1 VNAART
7 ATAWPQVIVL
17 LIAGIIA
24 AFQVGKV
31 PPSLTFLHA
40 DFGISA
46 LTAGWIL
53 SIFAAIGSLTG
64 IVFGQLADQLGA
76 RRTVIGGLA
85 CIALASALGAAC
97 TSVAPLLLTRV
108 FEGFGFLSVA
118 VGMPPLIASLTVP
131 ADRRIA
137 LGLWSS
143 YMPLGIASAL
153 VSAPWIIAAG
163 GSWRVLWIVAGVL
176 AALGALAIA
185 LLIHVTPAKKPHANL
200 AANVRTVLAARS
212 PLAAGVAF
220 GAYAAT
226 YFAIAGFMPPIIMAT
241 GASVA
246 TAASL
251 SAFIAIVNGGGNI
264 LAGVA
269 ARHASRFAILATG
282 FGVVAV
288 GGTLFYL
295 TGLPLP
301 VRIAG
306 VAIGVFA
313 AGMVP
318 GTVSGS
324 IVALAPTPQ
333 LIGTTQGLAQQLSSA
348 GQLISPPLIALV
360 GAERGGVA
368 GAEVIVAL
376 AIVGLVASAVL
387 QRTSAGAARA
397 AA

>member
-1 VNAART
+1 
-7 ATAWPQVIVL
+7 
-17 LIAGIIA
+17 
-24 AFQVGKV
+24 
-31 PPSLTFLHA
+31 
-40 DFGISA
+40 
-46 LTAGWIL
+46 
-53 SIFAAIGSLTG
+53 
-64 IVFGQLADQLGA
+64 
-76 RRTVIGGLA
+76 
-85 CIALASALGAAC
+85 
-97 TSVAPLLLTRV
+97 
-108 FEGFGFLSVA
+108 
-118 VGMPPLIASLTVP
+118 
-131 ADRRIA
+131 
-137 LGLWSS
+137 
-143 YMPLGIASAL
+143 
-153 VSAPWIIAAG
+153 
-163 GSWRVLWIVAGVL
+163 VL
-176 AALGALAIA
+176 AAIASLAIA
-185 LLIHVTPAKKPHANL
+185 LLIHVAPEKKPHANL
-200 AANVRTVLAARS
+200 VANVRTVLAARS
-212 PLAAGVAF
+212 PFAAGVAF

-226 YFAIAGFMPPIIMAT
+226 YFAIAGFMPTIIMAT

-282 FGVVAV
+282 FSVVAV

-333 LIGTTQGLAQQLSSA
+333 LIGTTQGLAQQLSSV

-368 GAEVIVAL
+368 GAGVIVAL
-376 AIVGLVASAVL
+376 AIVGLAASAVL
-387 QRTSAGAARA
+387 QRTSSGTASA